1 MSFVE
6 DKIEESQDKQQEQP
20 KRDPRYYIAD
30 ELLQTEKNYVAILTT
45 VVKVSVYYMYMYMH
59 AHARART
66 HTYTHTHTQN
76 EPRPQ

>member
-1 MSFVE
+1 MSFIE

-45 VVKVSVYYMYMYMH
+45 VVKVSSYLYVR
-59 AHARART
+59 ARA
-66 HTYTHTHTQN
+66 HTHTHAHTRTQN
-76 EPRPQ
+76 EPCP